1 MPGPDGPG
9 INLSEIARIAK
20 VSRAAVSNWRH
31 RHADFPAPN
40 GGTESNPEFRLADIE
55 AWLRDHKKLRE
66 DTLPAR
72 LWPLIE
78 NIGDRTLQ
86 AAVLATAARQYID
99 DDHFHGA
106 LADAA
111 KRVTA
116 DGRGLADQ
124 AHRITSQ
131 ADTRETFDFLVG
143 RWTEVNAPQSKV
155 APYLAGLMA
164 GVAAAAVVTTHASGQ
179 PLTVLDPACGTGDL
193 LMAAAQRFAA
203 EDVALVGAEPDLGSA
218 AIAGLRLAL
227 AHPSSASD
235 VRQGQSLRADP
246 LPEELADV
254 VLCIPPWNER
264 DWGHDELADDVRWS
278 LGSPPRAE
286 SELAWVQHVLA
297 RLQPRGV
304 AVLLLPPAVASRRT
318 GRRIRSAL
326 VRSGALKGVI
336 ALPAGI
342 APPYNVSLTM
352 WVLQA
357 PDSQGAA
364 AGVFMVDASALA
376 PADGARS
383 NHGEWTR
390 IAAEV
395 EATVRA
401 AEGEPSSGQGPVGG
415 RWVVLPA
422 LQLLDEQ
429 IDLSPTAH
437 VPVADAVS
445 IQQLD
450 DISAEFARSVDSL
463 GSSAAALRR
472 LRFVAD
478 GMSAAATTVGDL
490 ESARA
495 LTLRA
500 GQAISANEGTPPVD
514 GAILVLTVP
523 ALVRRGRAD
532 AWVDA
537 EFFARL
543 CDSADPPVVAVDGD
557 VIVVGVETVQRSAWV
572 HAGPPMILGPQLY
585 VADHDKRL
593 FDSWFLAGCLG
604 AASNTR
610 RASSRATTSTKIDVR
625 RLQVLQLPLDEQ
637 RAYGVAFQSVD
648 QLRHAVEAIVGSG
661 ERLIQETTELL
672 AAGRVG
678 IAPLEAGL

>member
-9 INLSEIARIAK
+9 INLAEIARIAK

-31 RHADFPAPN
+31 RHADFPAPH
-40 GGTESNPEFRLADIE
+40 GGTEANPEFRLVDIE

-86 AAVLATAARQYID
+86 AAVLATAAQPHID
-99 DDHFHGA
+99 DDQFHGA

-111 KRVTA
+111 KHITP

-124 AHRITSQ
+124 AHRITCQ
-131 ADTRETFDFLVG
+131 ADTRETLGYLIG
-143 RWTEVNAPQSKV
+143 RWTEVNASQSKIS
-155 APYLAGLMA
+155 AHLARLMA
-164 GVAAAAVVTTHASGQ
+164 GVAAVVRAPASGQ
-179 PLTVLDPACGTGDL
+179 PLTVLDPVCGIGDL
-193 LMAAAQRFAA
+193 LLAAAQRFSAA
-203 EDVALVGAEPDLGSA
+203 NLTLVGAEPDLGSA
-218 AIAGLRLAL
+218 ALAGLRLAL
-227 AHPSSASD
+227 AHPGAPSD
-235 VRQGQSLRADP
+235 VRQGHSLRADP
-246 LPEELADV
+246 LPEVLADV
-254 VLCIPPWNER
+254 VLSIPPWNER
-264 DWGHDELADDVRWS
+264 DWGHDELADDARWP

-286 SELAWVQHVLA
+286 SELAWLQHVMT
-297 RLQPRGV
+297 RLQPHGV
-304 AVLLLPPAVASRRT
+304 AVLLLPPAVASRRS
-318 GRRIRSAL
+318 GQRIRSAL
-326 VRSGALKGVI
+326 VRSGALRGVI

-342 APPYNVSLTM
+342 APPYGVSLTI

-357 PDSQGAA
+357 PDPQGAA

-383 NHGEWTR
+383 NPGEWTR

-401 AEGEPSSGQGPVGG
+401 AAGEPLPGQGPVGG
-415 RWVVLPA
+415 RWVVLSA
-422 LQLLDEQ
+422 LQLLDDQ

-450 DISAEFARSVDSL
+450 DISAEFARSVDGL
-463 GSSAAALRR
+463 GRAAAVLRR

-478 GMSAAATTVGDL
+478 GGPTAATTVGDL

-500 GQAISANEGTPPVD
+500 GQAIQANEGTPPIE
-514 GAILVLTVP
+514 GAVPVLTVP

-537 EFFARL
+537 ESFARL
-543 CDSADPPVVAVDGD
+543 RDSADPPVVAVDGD
-557 VIVVGVETVQRSAWV
+557 VLVVGVETVQRSAWV
-572 HAGPPMILGPQLY
+572 HEGPPTILGPQLY
-585 VADHDKRL
+585 VVDHDKRL
-593 FDSWFLAGCLG
+593 FDGWFIAGCLG
-604 AASNTR
+604 AASNIR
-610 RASSRATTSTKIDVR
+610 GASSRATTSTKIDVR

-637 RAYGVAFQSVD
+637 RAYGAAFQAVD
-648 QLRHAVEAIVGSG
+648 RLRHAVEAIAGGG

-672 AAGRVG
+672 AAGRLN
-678 IAPLEAGL
+678 IHPA

>member
-9 INLSEIARIAK
+9 INLAEIARIAK

-31 RHADFPAPN
+31 RHSDFPAPN
-40 GGTESNPEFRLADIE
+40 GGTEANPEFRLVDIE

-86 AAVLATAARQYID
+86 AAVLATAAQPHID
-99 DDHFHGA
+99 DDHFQGA

-111 KRVTA
+111 KRVTP

-131 ADTRETFDFLVG
+131 ADTWETLNFLVS

-155 APYLAGLMA
+155 SAHLAGLMA
-164 GVAAAAVVTTHASGQ
+164 GIAAVVKTHSSGQ
-179 PLTVLDPACGTGDL
+179 PLTVLDPVCGTGDL

-203 EDVALVGAEPDLGSA
+203 EKLSLVGVEPDLGSA

-227 AHPSSASD
+227 AHPGAPSD
-235 VRQGQSLRADP
+235 VRQGHSLRADP
-246 LPEELADV
+246 LPEVLADV
-254 VLCIPPWNER
+254 VLSIPPWNER
-264 DWGHDELADDVRWS
+264 GWGHDELADDARWS

-297 RLQPRGV
+297 RLQPSGV
-304 AVLLLPPAVASRRT
+304 AVLLLPPTVTSRRS

-326 VRSGALKGVI
+326 VRSGALRGVI

-342 APPYNVSLTM
+342 APPYGVSLTI

-357 PDSQGAA
+357 PDTQRAA
-364 AGVFMVDASALA
+364 AGVFMVDSSALA

-383 NHGEWTR
+383 NPAEWTR

-395 EATVRA
+395 EATVRVA
-401 AEGEPSSGQGPVGG
+401 AGEPTSGQGPVGG
-415 RWVVLPA
+415 RWVVLSA
-422 LQLLDEQ
+422 LQLLDDQ

-450 DISAEFARSVDSL
+450 DISAEFARSVDGL
-463 GSSAAALRR
+463 GSAATMLRQ

-478 GMSAAATTVGDL
+478 GVPTAATTVGDL

-500 GQAISANEGTPPVD
+500 GQAVQANEGTPPLD
-514 GAILVLTVP
+514 GAIPVLTVP

-537 EFFARL
+537 QSLAQLR
-543 CDSADPPVVAVDGD
+543 DSADPPVIAVDGD
-557 VIVVGVETVQRSAWV
+557 VIVVGIETVQRSAWV
-572 HAGPPMILGPQLY
+572 HAGPPTILGPQLY
-585 VADHDKRL
+585 VADYDERL
-593 FDSWFLAGCLG
+593 FDGWFLAGCLG
-604 AASNTR
+604 AASNIR

-637 RAYGVAFQSVD
+637 RAYGAAFQAVD
-648 QLRHAVEAIVGSG
+648 RLRHAVEAIAGDG
-661 ERLIQETTELL
+661 EQLIQETTELL
-672 AAGRVG
+672 AAGRLK
-678 IAPLEAGL
+678 IHSA